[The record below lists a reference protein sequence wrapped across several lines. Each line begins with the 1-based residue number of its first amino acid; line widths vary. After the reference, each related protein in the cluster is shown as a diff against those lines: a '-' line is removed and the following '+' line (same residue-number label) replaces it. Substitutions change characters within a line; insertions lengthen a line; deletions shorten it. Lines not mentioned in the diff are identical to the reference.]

1 MRFAEKLQT
10 VLRELGCRQITLGR
24 QSGLNPS
31 LISRFCSGHRVPMED
46 GAPLIALCLALAKI
60 AVRASKGP
68 LLAALCNSTA
78 SHPTDLASALQRW
91 FSQPD
96 SGLRARKKTKRQDAL
111 PLSQHPLSRFGE
123 KLHLL
128 LGFTRVSNA
137 RLARELHVDPSYI
150 SRFRSGSRTPDAQNP
165 LIDKMA
171 QYMARRIAE
180 QGLEQELSE
189 FLHLPHKTGQI
200 EQTLREWLRNDSV
213 PADSFHLEQI
223 IDTLRLAE
231 LQSPFPET
239 TKQPSLPALTPLP
252 ETQRCTGRYAFWGYK
267 GLRQAMLHMLA
278 LAQEEPSPVL
288 YLYSDMGLSWI
299 LDDADFFNTWT
310 SMLRKVLERGG
321 CLYVIHSEVMRLP
334 EVIAGIERELPL
346 YMTGRVS
353 AYCCH
358 KARNERF
365 SMFRFVLSGR
375 ATLNATSIRGTEDTA
390 EYLYCNE
397 PRHVTYA
404 AEQFLTLLDASA
416 PVLQILCPE
425 PLEQH
430 RQLMYRMITQSGDI
444 TIFTPS
450 LFEGSLT
457 EELCLE
463 LLRSN
468 RLPIPLQRDI
478 LPRLLF
484 RLQLFQRELAHGRLT
499 EFIYLAPPSEVATG
513 KVLSG
518 AMTLIMQ
525 SPTLVYT
532 PAVYAAHLRCL
543 AQLLR
548 SKSQFH
554 VHLLPQLIFHNM
566 QVHVKNG
573 VGTTLLT
580 QASPT
585 RTIMLLYPELCKA
598 VEQLCISLHTGVC
611 THEYRKQTIDR
622 LERHAEDVLR
632 YATLSTNSPAQGA
645 LHA

>member
-1 MRFAEKLQT
+1 MRFAEKLQI

-31 LISRFCSGHRVPMED
+31 LISRFCSGQRVPAEN

-60 AVRASKGP
+60 AARTSKSS
-68 LLAALCNSTA
+68 LIAALCGSSA
-78 SHPTDLASALQRW
+78 SHSTDLASALQHW

-96 SGLRARKKTKRQDAL
+96 SGLRIRKKAKRRNAL
-111 PLSQHPLSRFGE
+111 PYPQQPLSHFGE

-128 LGFTRVSNA
+128 LGLTRVSNA

-150 SRFRSGSRTPDAQNP
+150 SRFRSGSRTPDTQNP
-165 LIDKMA
+165 LIDKTA

-180 QGLEQELSE
+180 QGLEQALNE
-189 FLHLPHKTGQI
+189 FLHLPHNPNRI
-200 EQTLREWLRNDSV
+200 EQTLSEWLRNDSV
-213 PADSFHLEQI
+213 PASSFHLDQLV
-223 IDTLRLAE
+223 DALRLAE
-231 LQSPFPET
+231 PQTSPSQTVRQHPLA
-239 TKQPSLPALTPLP
+239 PPAPLP
-252 ETQRCTGRYAFWGYK
+252 ETRRSTGRYAFWGYK
-267 GLRQAMLHMLA
+267 GLRTAVLHMLA

-288 YLYSDMGLSWI
+288 YLYSDMGLSWL
-299 LDDADFFNTWT
+299 LDDAAFFNTWT
-310 SMLRKVLERGG
+310 SLFRKVLERGG
-321 CLYVIHSEVMRLP
+321 CLYVIHSEAMRLP
-334 EVIAGIERELPL
+334 EIIAGIERELPM
-346 YMTGRVS
+346 YIAGRVNV
-353 AYCCH
+353 YCCR

-375 ATLNATSIRGTEDTA
+375 ASLSATNVRGTEDAA
-390 EYLYCNE
+390 EYLYCIE
-397 PRHVTYA
+397 PQHVTHA
-404 AEQFLTLLDASA
+404 VEQFLTLLDASS

-430 RQLMYRMITQSGDI
+430 RQMMHRMITQSGDV

-450 LFEGSLT
+450 LFEGSLN
-457 EELCLE
+457 EQLCLD

-468 RLPIPLQRDI
+468 QLPPPVQRDV
-478 LPRLLF
+478 LPRMMH
-484 RLQLFQRELAHGRLT
+484 RVQLFQRELTRGHLT
-499 EFIYLAPPSEVATG
+499 EFVYLASPGDVATG

-518 AMTLIMQ
+518 AMTLLMP
-525 SPTLVYT
+525 SPTLTYT
-532 PAVYAAHLRCL
+532 PATYAAHLKSM

-548 SKSQFH
+548 SKNQFH

-598 VEQLCISLHTGVC
+598 VEQFCVSLHTGVC
-611 THEYRKQTIDR
+611 SHAYREQTIDR
-622 LERHAEDVLR
+622 LERHAEAVLR
-632 YATLSTNSPAQGA
+632 YASLPNSSPAQGTF
-645 LHA
+645 HA

>member
-31 LISRFCSGHRVPMED
+31 LISRFCSGHRIPVED

-60 AVRASKGP
+60 AIQVSKCSK
-68 LLAALCNSTA
+68 LAALCNSTA
-78 SHPTDLASALQRW
+78 NHPTDLASALQRW

-96 SGLRARKKTKRQDAL
+96 SGLRSRKKARRNTTL
-111 PLSQHPLSRFGE
+111 PLSSKPLSRFGE

-150 SRFRSGSRTPDAQNP
+150 SRFRSGSRAPDPQNP
-165 LIDKMA
+165 LIDKTA

-189 FLHLPHKTGQI
+189 FLHLPHGTSHI
-200 EQTLREWLRNDSV
+200 EQTLGEWLRNDSL
-213 PADSFHLEQI
+213 PAANFRLEQLV
-223 IDTLRLAE
+223 DALRLAE
-231 LQSPFPET
+231 PYTPPPETVRQSPPL
-239 TKQPSLPALTPLP
+239 QLPSLPEA
-252 ETQRCTGRYAFWGYK
+252 QCCTGRYAFWGYQ
-267 GLRQAMLHMLA
+267 GLRMGILHMLA
-278 LAQEEPSPVL
+278 LAQKDPSPVL
-288 YLYSDMGLSWI
+288 YLYSDMGLNWM
-299 LDDADFFNTWT
+299 LDDPDFFNIWT
-310 SMLRKVLERGG
+310 STLRKMLERGG
-321 CLYVIHSEVMRLP
+321 CLHIIHSEVLRLP
-334 EVIAGIERELPL
+334 EIIAGIERELPM
-346 YMTGRVS
+346 YMTGRVN

-365 SMFRFVLSGR
+365 SMFRLVLSGH
-375 ATLNATSIRGTEDTA
+375 ASLTATSVRGTEDAA
-390 EYLYCNE
+390 EYLYCIE
-397 PRHVTYA
+397 SRHVTYA
-404 AEQFLTLLDASA
+404 VEQFLTLLDASS

-430 RQLMYRMITQSGDI
+430 RQLMSRMITQNGDI

-450 LFEGSLT
+450 LFEGSLN
-457 EELCLE
+457 ESLCLE

-468 RLPIPLQRDI
+468 RLPTPV
-478 LPRLLF
+478 
-484 RLQLFQRELAHGRLT
+484 QRELLPRMLHRTQLFHHELTRGRLT
-499 EFIYLAPPSEVATG
+499 EFVYLAPPDEVAAG

-518 AMTLIMQ
+518 AMTLLM
-525 SPTLVYT
+525 SDPTLVYT
-532 PAVYAAHLRCL
+532 PAVYAAHLRYM

-548 SKSQFH
+548 SRNQFH
-554 VHLLPQLIFHNM
+554 VHLLPQLIFHKM

-598 VEQLCISLHTGVC
+598 VEQFCVSLYTGIC
-611 THEYRKQTIDR
+611 TREYREQTIDH
-622 LERHAEDVLR
+622 LERHAEAVLR
-632 YATLSTNSPAQGA
+632 YAVLPNSAPTPGVF
-645 LHA
+645 HA

>member
-31 LISRFCSGHRVPMED
+31 LISRFCSGHRVPAED

-60 AVRASKGP
+60 AVRTSKSS

-96 SGLRARKKTKRQDAL
+96 SALRTRKKTKREHAAPISQQ
-111 PLSQHPLSRFGE
+111 PLSHFGE

-128 LGFTRVSNA
+128 LGLTRVSNA

-165 LIDKMA
+165 LIDKTA

-180 QGLEQELSE
+180 QGLEQELSD
-189 FLHLPHKTGQI
+189 FLHLPHNASHI
-200 EQTLREWLRNDSV
+200 EQTLGEWLRNDSL
-213 PADSFHLEQI
+213 PAAKFRLEQI
-223 IDTLRLAE
+223 VDALRLAE
-231 LQSPFPET
+231 PYTPPPDLVRQA
-239 TKQPSLPALTPLP
+239 PSTPLPPLP
-252 ETQRCTGRYAFWGYK
+252 ETQRCTGRYAFWGFQ
-267 GLRQAMLHMLA
+267 GLRTAILHMLA
-278 LAQEEPSPVL
+278 LAQEDPSPVL
-288 YLYSDMGLSWI
+288 YLYSDMGLSWM
-299 LDDADFFNTWT
+299 LDDTNFFNIWT
-310 SMLRKVLERGG
+310 STLSRVLERGG
-321 CLYVIHSEVMRLP
+321 CLHIIHSEAMRLP
-334 EVIAGIERELPL
+334 EIIAGIERELPM
-346 YMTGRVS
+346 YMTGRVN

-365 SMFRFVLSGR
+365 SMFRLVLSGR
-375 ATLNATSIRGTEDTA
+375 AALSATSVRGTEDAA
-390 EYLYCNE
+390 EYLYCLE
-397 PRHVTYA
+397 PQYVTYA
-404 AEQFLTLLDASA
+404 VEQFLTLLDASS

-450 LFEGSLT
+450 LFEGSLN
-457 EELCLE
+457 EHLCLE
-463 LLRSN
+463 LLASN
-468 RLPIPLQRDI
+468 RLPTPV
-478 LPRLLF
+478 
-484 RLQLFQRELAHGRLT
+484 QRELLPRMLHRTQLFHHELTRGRLT
-499 EFIYLAPPSEVATG
+499 EFIYLASPDDVAAG

-518 AMTLIMQ
+518 ATTLLLP
-525 SPTLVYT
+525 SPTLTYT
-532 PAVYAAHLRCL
+532 PAVYAAHLRYV

-548 SKSQFH
+548 SRSQFH

-598 VEQLCISLHTGVC
+598 VEQFCVSLHTGVC
-611 THEYRKQTIDR
+611 TREYREHTIDH
-622 LERHAEDVLR
+622 LERHAEAVLR
-632 YATLSTNSPAQGA
+632 YAALPNSLSAQGA
-645 LHA
+645 FHA